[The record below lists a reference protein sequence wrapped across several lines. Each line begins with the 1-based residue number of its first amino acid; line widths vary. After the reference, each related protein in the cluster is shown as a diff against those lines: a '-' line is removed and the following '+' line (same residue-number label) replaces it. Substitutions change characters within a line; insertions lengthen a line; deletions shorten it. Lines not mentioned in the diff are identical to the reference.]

1 MEFLDKNGL
10 QHMLESL
17 KPHVGSTTPDWNAN
31 EEEKGYIKNRTH
43 YIVVYNRSEVQFY
56 EGGSTEF
63 EVYAEPNKDL
73 YAFASIDN
81 LKTAVKVEAGA
92 YLEAEIGPSLVVQ
105 NIVYAGGRFII
116 SLGSPPT
123 VDTKL
128 YFANL
133 EFYQLDSRFIPD
145 DIARQ
150 EYVESLEEKIIQLE
164 EKIANL

>member
-17 KPHVGSTTPDWNAN
+17 KPHLGSTTPDWNAN

-43 YIVVYNRSEVQFY
+43 YIVTYNQSEVYFY
-56 EGGSTEF
+56 EGGPIEF
-63 EVYAEPNKDL
+63 EVYAEANKDL
-73 YAFASIDN
+73 YSFASIDN
-81 LKTAVKVEAGA
+81 LRTAVKVEAGA
-92 YLEAEIGPSLVVQ
+92 MLQLEIGPSLVVQ
-105 NIVYAGGRFII
+105 NIVDTGGRFII
-116 SLGSPPT
+116 SLKFPPA

-133 EFYQLDSRFIPD
+133 EFYPLDSRFIPD

-150 EYVESLEEKIIQLE
+150 EYVESLETRITQLE